1 MPRQDSLAGLE
12 NDCTDMVQY
21 IDVIHILLYNIKAG
35 YFCLALSR
43 GVGVRTLWRRIMGLL
58 RLDEPSSPV
67 VTPLSLE
74 DVPGIWFQRSAGPG
88 RDVLR
93 VFLAGNPSL
102 NTREYVF
109 LLQESLKGL
118 MAQRSIAEA
127 NMEVRVYENYIAIE
141 DRSSGVISVR
151 GATIILAD
159 EFVHAAVQMIAGVLW
174 WENVPTPVEFETH
187 RARTLADQ
195 KLNWRWPP
203 GGRNQYS

>member
-1 MPRQDSLAGLE
+1 M
-12 NDCTDMVQY
+12 
-21 IDVIHILLYNIKAG
+21 
-35 YFCLALSR
+35 
-43 GVGVRTLWRRIMGLL
+43 RTLWRRIMGLL